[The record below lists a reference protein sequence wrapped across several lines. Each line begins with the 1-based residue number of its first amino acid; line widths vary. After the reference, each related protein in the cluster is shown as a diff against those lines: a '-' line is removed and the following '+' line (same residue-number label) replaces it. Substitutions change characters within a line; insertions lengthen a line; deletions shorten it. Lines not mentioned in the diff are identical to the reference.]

1 MRIIC
6 SFGFDVVVEHIIGHE
21 TEPELEEPE
30 HDTASVIRESESEI
44 QNETSS
50 PEEKRLFGI
59 NIVLTAAIIIVLFGL
74 LWYGR
79 GNEK

>member
-1 MRIIC
+1 MKPSQNWKRQNM
-6 SFGFDVVVEHIIGHE
+6 
-21 TEPELEEPE
+21 TQL
-30 HDTASVIRESESEI
+30 SVIRESESEI